1 MQRLATPIQ
10 PGASLHLSYQDYLGL
25 ATESGQLLEWVN
37 GEVVVHMPPKP
48 RHQEIVGFVFALLHV
63 FVRFRRLGKLYMV
76 PIELHLADLGISRE
90 PDILFV
96 AQGNLQ
102 RVTETR
108 VNGPADLVV
117 EVISDDSVARDRA
130 DKFYE
135 YQAAGVG
142 EYWIIDPRPGR
153 ERADFWTLDREGNY
167 RAETPDDSGVYH
179 STSLPGFWL
188 NVAWLK
194 EAELPNPLPLFA
206 QIAGLPPELTEALSA
221 KTERL

>member
-1 MQRLATPIQ
+1 
-10 PGASLHLSYQDYLGL
+10 
-25 ATESGQLLEWVN
+25 
-37 GEVVVHMPPKP
+37 
-48 RHQEIVGFVFALLHV
+48 
-63 FVRFRRLGKLYMV
+63 
-76 PIELHLADLGISRE
+76 
-90 PDILFV
+90 
-96 AQGNLQ
+96 
-102 RVTETR
+102 
-108 VNGPADLVV
+108 
-117 EVISDDSVARDRA
+117 VISDDSVARDRA